1 MRTVTFSEELIQ
13 RNQLCNMNTRR
24 DLLTNIHPF
33 KDTMSWSAFDV
44 SQLFVIKISKQRVDA
59 IQRIEYSMCYK
70 CEFFT
75 FCVPL
80 LTVA

>member
-44 SQLFVIKISKQRVDA
+44 SQLFVI
-59 IQRIEYSMCYK
+59 QRIEYSMCYK

-75 FCVPL
+75 FWVPL
-80 LTVA
+80 LTGA